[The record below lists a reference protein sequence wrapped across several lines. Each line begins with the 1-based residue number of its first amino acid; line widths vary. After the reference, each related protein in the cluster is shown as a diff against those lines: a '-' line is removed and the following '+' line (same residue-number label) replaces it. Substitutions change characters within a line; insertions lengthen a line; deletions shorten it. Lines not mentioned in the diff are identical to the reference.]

1 MVYIHAQQMV
11 SKIDSKLLSL
21 RVVAIDY
28 MGEIMVE
35 DIFEP
40 IQFLI
45 IVCII
50 ETISDRLSMPTN
62 ISADIYALMTSC
74 WNTIP
79 SSRPTINQVQQRL
92 KQSIKSE
99 ILATPRVS
107 LNMISS
113 WELWPISYGYG
124 FDHFFRVI
132 SQSKDQSPQNNSTSR
147 QAKQQQVVKNY
158 KYP

>member
-1 MVYIHAQQMV
+1 MH
-11 SKIDSKLLSL
+11 
-21 RVVAIDY
+21 
-28 MGEIMVE
+28 
-35 DIFEP
+35 
-40 IQFLI
+40 
-45 IVCII
+45 
-50 ETISDRLSMPTN
+50 
-62 ISADIYALMTSC
+62 IYALMTSC

-107 LNMISS
+107 PSMISS
-113 WELWPISYGYG
+113 WGYWYG

-132 SQSKDQSPQNNSTSR
+132 SHLKDQSLSNSSTSR
-147 QAKQQQVVKNY
+147 QAKQQQVAKNY